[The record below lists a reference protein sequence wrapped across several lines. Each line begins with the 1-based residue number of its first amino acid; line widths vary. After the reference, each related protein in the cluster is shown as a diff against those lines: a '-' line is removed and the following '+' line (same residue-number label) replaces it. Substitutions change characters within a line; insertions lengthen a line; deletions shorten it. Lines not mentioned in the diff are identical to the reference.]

1 MVGSPDR
8 WSSGGSRGGVIV
20 VVVMVG
26 AHRGVKIEICVSLW
40 LLLKGHSG
48 EVILGVNYSIVL
60 EKISLII

>member
-26 AHRGVKIEICVSLW
+26 AHRVVKIEICVSLW
-40 LLLKGHSG
+40 LLLKGQSG
-48 EVILGVNYSIVL
+48 EILLEVNTSIMI
-60 EKISLII
+60 EKI

>member
-40 LLLKGHSG
+40 LLLKGQAG
-48 EVILGVNYSIVL
+48 EILLEVNTSIMI
-60 EKISLII
+60 EKI